1 MEKSL
6 MQTSSNLTKP
16 ENNKRTFNKV
26 QSLES
31 DILSDGMT
39 RKRSKKK
46 RSKKAKNDKVVE
58 LRSPEGE
65 VSTCNT
71 EEADKKIS
79 SKKKMEN
86 GVPRIDIDLEQ
97 LFSENGARPGGQYLH
112 SKDIKDLIMFS
123 VLGSGRWEKPTWCNL
138 FSSKKI
144 EHTLFLM
151 VNYLSGKDFLEF
163 TDTFQHITSKFNTE
177 LFKALSSKP
186 GYTVKN
192 DGSDGFFLSPL
203 ESFLFYKM
211 KKKSAKKKG
220 KSHDVKTLRPQDLI
234 LTPGQLM
241 VNEYPVAHEMSV
253 EEREGYVSTRN
264 ANKDY
269 TSMGYAFGLRDDDDD
284 DELMSVDGRVFA
296 IDCEMCLSAGG
307 HELTRVSVVNEDCEV
322 LYDTFVKPKAAIT
335 DYLTQY
341 VCLTILRC
349 GGDKQGTIFWGQK
362 SLECEGKVEG
372 WYSGITPEILANEN
386 TTLGDVQQRLLEI
399 ISQNDIIVGHS
410 LDNDMRALKI
420 FHSNYIDTSIIYGD
434 QRGARFKPSLKSLV
448 KSHLRREI
456 QNNENGHCSI
466 EDAKACMQLLHLKL
480 EKGAVVD
487 TPSIARQ
494 HCFGNTK
501 AILCTSDDQVVNG
514 ARKSVQ
520 DSDFV
525 FAHFK
530 DFERLLKEHDAMG
543 NKPESEKVKETL
555 SNLDRNLGTVIES
568 APENT
573 LIVLLFGSGF
583 LSNHF
588 QRLQRD
594 KKTRPSEEVKSAIRN
609 ARDCVGFFQVKT

>member
-1 MEKSL
+1 
-6 MQTSSNLTKP
+6 
-16 ENNKRTFNKV
+16 
-26 QSLES
+26 
-31 DILSDGMT
+31 MT

-163 TDTFQHITSKFNTE
+163 TDTFQHITSKFNT
-177 LFKALSSKP
+177 

-341 VCLTILRC
+341 
-349 GGDKQGTIFWGQK
+349 
-362 SLECEGKVEG
+362 
-372 WYSGITPEILANEN
+372 SGITPEILANEN

-480 EKGAVVD
+480 EKGINFGIFENFKESIFEAFERAEKKCAVVD

>member
-163 TDTFQHITSKFNTE
+163 TDTFQHITSKFNT
-177 LFKALSSKP
+177 

-341 VCLTILRC
+341 
-349 GGDKQGTIFWGQK
+349 
-362 SLECEGKVEG
+362 
-372 WYSGITPEILANEN
+372 SGITPEILANEN

-480 EKGAVVD
+480 EKGINFGIFENFKESIFEAFERAEKKCAVVD